1 MTYKCLGSV
10 VWIVL
15 ACTANCVG
23 ADYFL
28 TIEDVEGPVPQI
40 ERPEGAPPTDVGWLQ
55 VADGDSEPIRIGR
68 RIKILVSTA
77 TEFHLRVKDRGELIE
92 LKGKLQKS
100 KGVSAQAPKV
110 FAGRPQPPTI
120 TGEQG
125 QDFVVNVEYGRVLQD
140 GRRATMRT
148 AIPIRFGKKFCLGG
162 GLNSFPPTI
171 WSLEKIK
178 TEPRKD

>member
-1 MTYKCLGSV
+1 MYNCLGFA

-15 ACTANCVG
+15 ASAANGVG
-23 ADYFL
+23 AEYL
-28 TIEDVEGPVPQI
+28 LKIEDVEGPVPQI
-40 ERPEGAPPTDVGWLQ
+40 ERPEGAPPMEVGWLP
-55 VADGDSEPIRIGR
+55 VAAADSEPIRIAR
-68 RIKILVSTA
+68 RIEILVSTA
-77 TEFHLRVKDRGELIE
+77 TEFHLRVRDRGELIE

-100 KGVSAQAPKV
+100 KGVSAQVTKV
-110 FAGRPQPPTI
+110 FAGRQQPPTI

-148 AIPIRFGKKFCLGG
+148 AIPIRFGKRFCLGG
-162 GLNSFPPTI
+162 GLNSFPPTL

-178 TEPRKD
+178 TEPRED